1 MASQPDSLKTLA
13 PAQLKLAAII
23 LAFSNFIVVLD
34 LTVANVSVPHIA
46 GSLGVSLDQG
56 SWVITSYSVAEALTV
71 PLTGWLAQ
79 RFGTVR
85 LYAFCMT
92 GFGIFSL
99 LCGISQTLE
108 MIVVCRIGQGLC
120 GGLVMPLAQTLL
132 FSIFPGDRRGKAML
146 LSSMTVMLG
155 PALGPTLGGLI
166 SDTLSWHWIFLINIP
181 FVIVC
186 VMSVVA
192 LLTPIETAIRKVPID
207 VIGLCLMVLWIG
219 CLQFMLD
226 IGRTRDWFDD
236 PLIVLLAVIAA
247 TGFVAFLIWEL
258 TDDHP
263 IVNLR
268 VFRHSGFTFG
278 VISLSL
284 CFGAYF
290 ASIVVIPQ
298 WLQTSMGYPGVW
310 AGFITSCTAIG
321 TLVTGQ
327 LASRVTARG
336 FDPRLLV
343 SLAIAWIGSMA
354 LVRSQ
359 WTSDADFWTLVAP
372 QLIQGLGMLF
382 FILPLTTITLGS
394 VLPEEMAS
402 ATGLQNFVRTISI
415 GLCTASVLTVWGNA
429 QSSSYSDLAARLQ
442 PGETLRTLEA
452 QGFTR
457 EQAMRIMAGLVERES
472 VTLAIDYVFLMTS
485 IVFFIGA
492 ATIWLAPRKKM
503 AVLGSA
509 PGNYTN
515 LH

>member
-1 MASQPDSLKTLA
+1 MSSAADIIKLMT
-13 PAQLKLAAII
+13 PAQLKLAAIL

-56 SWVITSYSVAEALTV
+56 SWVITSYAVAEALTV

-85 LYAFCMT
+85 LYAVCMT

-108 MIVVCRIGQGLC
+108 MIVICRIGQGLC

-132 FSIFPGDRRGKAML
+132 LSIFPGEQRGKAML

-166 SDTLSWHWIFLINIP
+166 SDNLSWHWVFLINIP
-181 FVIVC
+181 FVIIC
-186 VMSVVA
+186 VTAIIA
-192 LLTPIETAIRKVPID
+192 LLTPIETAIRKVPVD

-226 IGRTRDWFDD
+226 IGRNRDWFAD
-236 PLIVLLAVIAA
+236 PLVVTLAVVTVI
-247 TGFVAFLIWEL
+247 GFVAFLIWEL

-263 IVNLR
+263 IVDLR

-278 VISLSL
+278 VIALSL

-290 ASIVVIPQ
+290 ASIVIIPQ

-321 TLVTGQ
+321 ALTTGQ
-327 LASRVTARG
+327 LASKVVTRG
-336 FDPRLLV
+336 VDPRLLV
-343 SLAIAWIGSMA
+343 SLAIAWIGCMA

-359 WTSDADFWTLVAP
+359 WTSETDFWTLTAP
-372 QLIQGLGMLF
+372 QLIQGLGMSF
-382 FILPLTTITLGS
+382 FILPLTTISLGS
-394 VLPEEMAS
+394 VLPEELAS
-402 ATGLQNFVRTISI
+402 ATGVQNFVRTISI
-415 GLCTASVLTVWGNA
+415 GVSTAVVLTVWGNS
-429 QSSSYSDLAARLQ
+429 QQSSYSDLASRLQ
-442 PGETLRTLEA
+442 PAETLRTLESA
-452 QGFTR
+452 GFTR
-457 EQAMRIMAGLVERES
+457 DQAMRIMTGLVERES
-472 VTLAIDYVFLMTS
+472 VTLAIDYVFLMTA

-492 ATIWLAPRKKM
+492 AVIWLAPRKKM
-503 AVLGSA
+503 SLMGGPAVE
-509 PGNYTN
+509 
-515 LH
+515 